1 MAVKVFL
8 RGGLGNQLFQYSAA
22 LFFAKKQNTEVV
34 IRTDLLPA
42 IADTIASTSR
52 WPSQITNF
60 AFEGKISNRGNQPPN
75 STNLFSKFMQAQ
87 RLVGDLFGPL
97 MTNMGYLSGER
108 QNQINFSSLP
118 RIRVINSYC
127 ANSTPAQE
135 LGEILRNQ
143 LLQIVNPSRMY
154 SEMLSEIRRN
164 PPVTVHLRMGDYLQ
178 LTHLYGKPNFEE
190 LEKVMGRVLASKK
203 TPIWVF
209 TDSPEDLDAS
219 WLQRLNVD
227 KVIGPKD
234 LPSSLENLILLSS
247 GSSLVCSNSTF
258 SWWAAFLKG
267 TQGQVHYP
275 RPRALGSDV
284 FIDEMVLWGWEPY
297 GIFPPCEELNQR

>member
-42 IADTIASTSR
+42 TADTIDSTSR
-52 WPSQITNF
+52 WPIQITNF

-97 MTNMGYLSGER
+97 MTNLGSLTGER
-108 QNQINFSSLP
+108 QSQANFSTLP

-127 ANSTPAQE
+127 ANSTPARE
-135 LGEILRNQ
+135 LGEILRKQ
-143 LLQIVNPSRMY
+143 LLQIVNPSSIY
-154 SEMLSEIRRN
+154 SELLSEMRRN
-164 PPVTVHLRMGDYLQ
+164 PPLTVHLRMGDYLQ

-190 LEKVMGRVLASKK
+190 LEKVMGRVLALKK

-209 TDSPEDLDAS
+209 TDSPENLDAS

-258 SWWAAFLKG
+258 SWWAAFLKD
-267 TQGQVHYP
+267 TQGKVHYP
-275 RPRALGSDV
+275 RPRAQGNDIFV
-284 FIDEMVLWGWEPY
+284 DEMVLCGWEPY
-297 GIFPPCEELNQR
+297 GILPHVGN